1 MVPQRITRNGVDVS
15 RRTVLVVDDDAAMR
29 ALLTDWLGALGYRA
43 EEAGDADTALE
54 MMRKRQVNIALC
66 DICMPGHDGV
76 WLVDQL
82 RRHFPDTAIVIATGL
97 SQMDPSVTLG
107 PGVAA
112 YIVKPFEYDTFA
124 TAIEQALALP
134 RPGPASQRQ
143 FLLPAPSE
151 GGW

>member
-1 MVPQRITRNGVDVS
+1 MVPQQITRSGVDFS
-15 RRTVLVVDDDAAMR
+15 CRTVLVVDDDVAMR
-29 ALLTDWLGALGYRA
+29 ALLTDWLRSLGYRA

-82 RRHFPDTAIVIATGL
+82 RRYFPDTAIVIVTGL